1 MAKATGIKG
10 KKEQLFDNKQTE
22 VLFKKQLKSNE
33 D

>member
-1 MAKATGIKG
+1 MAKATGIKV
-10 KKEQLFDNKQTE
+10 KKEQLLDHKQTK